1 MTTTANPP
9 SDQRKQA
16 GQRVSFADAYRELH
30 LHAFCA
36 WLPRELTD
44 VPGIDWSR
52 VSSKVLGYFV
62 NTVGESPDAI
72 CIALAVGTAIDS
84 IEQRTLLN
92 YVSHLHNLLRKLR
105 KVCEISQ
112 VSELR
117 NQSVWEYFMAN
128 TDSKPIRNRSI
139 AVYAALTRKYLPDY
153 L

>member
-52 VSSKVLGYFV
+52 ASSKVLGYFV
-62 NTVGESPDAI
+62 NSVGESPDAI

-84 IEQRTLLN
+84 IAQRTLLN
-92 YVSHLHNLLRKLR
+92 YAAHLHSLLKSLR
-105 KVCEISQ
+105 QACGISCC
-112 VSELR
+112 SDL
-117 NQSVWEYFMAN
+117 S
-128 TDSKPIRNRSI
+128 DS
-139 AVYAALTRKYLPDY
+139 
-153 L
+153 